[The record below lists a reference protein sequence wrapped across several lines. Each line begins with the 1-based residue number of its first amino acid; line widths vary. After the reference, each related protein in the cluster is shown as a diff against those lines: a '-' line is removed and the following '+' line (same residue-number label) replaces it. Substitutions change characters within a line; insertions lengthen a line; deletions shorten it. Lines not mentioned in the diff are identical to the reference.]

1 MSHPSAMAPGGK
13 LQEVTILM
21 SDLRGFTS
29 LTSQLGPNLTLRVL
43 NAYLA
48 EMTRVIH
55 EHGGMVDEFVG
66 DAIMALFG
74 APEVRPDDTQRA
86 VRCAIAMQRALRDLN
101 QGDSFGLEQPLQM
114 GIAVHCGEVVLGNIG
129 SEQRLKYGVVG
140 DAVNVAGRIEALT
153 IGKQVLISAAAYDG
167 VRDRLEVGEPRQFE
181 VKGGSKPLTVYEV
194 HAMNELFDALSMPTP
209 HEAPMRKVQ
218 RAGELFR
225 FENKAVV
232 DAAVPVEITRIGRD
246 GAVLVSAIALALRGD
261 IKLRVERDDGTW
273 EEELYGKVISELGE
287 HLADESVRYRVA
299 FTGRTRPADD

>member
-1 MSHPSAMAPGGK
+1 
-13 LQEVTILM
+13 
-21 SDLRGFTS
+21 
-29 LTSQLGPNLTLRVL
+29 
-43 NAYLA
+43 
-48 EMTRVIH
+48 
-55 EHGGMVDEFVG
+55 
-66 DAIMALFG
+66 MALFG
-74 APEVRPDDTQRA
+74 APESRPDDTQRA

-140 DAVNVAGRIEALT
+140 DAVNVTGRIEALT

-167 VRDRLEVGEPRQFE
+167 VCDELEVGDPREFD
-181 VKGGSKPLTVYEV
+181 VKGGSEPLIVYEV
-194 HAMNELFDALSMPTP
+194 HGMNELFDALSMPTP

-232 DAAVPVEITRIGRD
+232 DAAVPVEVMRIGRD
-246 GAVLVSAIALALRGD
+246 GAVLVSAVALALRGD

-287 HLADESVRYRVA
+287 HLADGSVRYRVA